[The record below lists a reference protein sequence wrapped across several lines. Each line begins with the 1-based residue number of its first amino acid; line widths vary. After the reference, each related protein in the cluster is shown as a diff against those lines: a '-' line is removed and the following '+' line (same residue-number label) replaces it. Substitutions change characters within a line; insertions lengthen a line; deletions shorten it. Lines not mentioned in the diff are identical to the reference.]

1 MYCRKHAISGI
12 DRDRSDH
19 SGLVSA
25 LTKNRRKQIC
35 RRCLPFRS
43 RDSNHTKLC
52 RRIIKKSCRKL
63 CERVSGIRRNHN
75 GDLPPVYDLRDP
87 HTKLFR
93 VQKRI
98 IVQRNHILRRN
109 HNCCRPGLQRSLQI
123 VMPVVMQP
131 F

>member
-1 MYCRKHAISGI
+1 MP
-12 DRDRSDH
+12 
-19 SGLVSA
+19 A
-25 LTKNRRKQIC
+25 LSKNRRKQIR
-35 RRCLPFRS
+35 RRCLPLGS
-43 RDSNHTKLC
+43 RNSNHTKLC

-123 VMPVVMQP
+123 VMPVVIQP